1 MLVIRLLL
9 SVVPYIGTWIE
20 TYFRSREQYL
30 KTVVPYIGTWIETL
44 ISIAKGN
51 VEKVVPYI
59 GTWIET
65 RRKKMNKGRL

>member
-1 MLVIRLLL
+1 MARFWRL
-9 SVVPYIGTWIE
+9 
-20 TYFRSREQYL
+20 
-30 KTVVPYIGTWIETL
+30 VVPYIGTWIETL